1 MFTSKSL
8 VLLSIE
14 LLILF
19 LFLDIADFGI
29 WDLLFLICFIIWIDD
44 FEEFDKT
51 PFFLNNALRLIF
63 FILTLKI
70 GSTYYIYT
78 S

>member
-1 MFTSKSL
+1 MFTSKSP

-14 LLILF
+14 LPLF
-19 LFLDIADFGI
+19 LFFDIADFGI
-29 WDLLFLICFIIWIDD
+29 WDSPFLILFIIWIDD

-51 PFFLNNALRLIF
+51 SFFLNNALRLIF
-63 FILTLKI
+63 FTLTLKI